1 MPAATGLESLNG
13 MLGGMTSM
21 SDYRVEVK
29 VRNAN
34 ILRLME
40 DRGIETVA
48 ELCRA
53 SGTDNGA
60 FGDVINLK
68 RSPVNK
74 KGEWISCVLKVC
86 EYLFVMPTDLFSQEQ
101 MTPLKTN
108 KGTVDIGF
116 EDISR
121 LLDDP
126 TQDPSLR
133 LERQDI
139 VGAVGAVL
147 EDLTEREKKVINL
160 RFGID
165 GKEHNLME
173 IADIFGVTRVR
184 VAQIEAKALRKL
196 RNPTR
201 SQPLLLAI
209 DPEEFEKREED
220 ERAREA
226 EQKKYLATSVTKM
239 NIDSIAKTVL
249 IVAGINTIGE
259 LAECTEKHILGLDYI
274 GRLSFLCLK
283 SALLSYGLTFKRE
296 EENTL

>member
-1 MPAATGLESLNG
+1 MN
-13 MLGGMTSM
+13 
-21 SDYRVEVK
+21 DYRLEVK

-40 DRGIETVA
+40 GRGIKTVA

-74 KGEWISCVLKVC
+74 KGEWTPCVLKVC
-86 EYLFVMPTDLFSQEQ
+86 EYLFVMPSDLFSQEQ

-108 KGTVDIGF
+108 KGTVDLGF

-121 LLDDP
+121 MLDDP

-139 VGAVGAVL
+139 VGAVGTVL

-173 IADIFGVTRVR
+173 VADIFGVSRERVR
-184 VAQIEAKALRKL
+184 QIEAKALRKL
-196 RNPTR
+196 RHPTR

-209 DPEEFEKREED
+209 DPEEFEKREERIR
-220 ERAREA
+220 ERER
-226 EQKKYLATSVTKM
+226 QM
-239 NIDSIAKTVL
+239 
-249 IVAGINTIGE
+249 
-259 LAECTEKHILGLDYI
+259 
-274 GRLSFLCLK
+274 
-283 SALLSYGLTFKRE
+283 
-296 EENTL
+296 EEN

>member
-1 MPAATGLESLNG
+1 
-13 MLGGMTSM
+13 M
-21 SDYRVEVK
+21 SDYRLEVR

-40 DRGIETVA
+40 SREIKTVS

-53 SGTDNGA
+53 AGTDNGS

-74 KGEWISCVLKVC
+74 KGEWIPCVLKVC

-108 KGTVDIGF
+108 KGTVDLGF

-121 LLDDP
+121 MLDDP

-133 LERQDI
+133 LECQDI
-139 VGAVGAVL
+139 VGAVGTIL
-147 EDLTEREKKVINL
+147 EELTERGRKIINL

-165 GKEHNLME
+165 GKEHSLLE
-173 IADIFGVTRVR
+173 VADIFGVTRERVR
-184 VAQIEAKALRKL
+184 QIEAKALRKL
-196 RNPTR
+196 RHPTR

-209 DPEEFEKREED
+209 DPEEYEKKDHRIRER
-220 ERAREA
+220 ER
-226 EQKKYLATSVTKM
+226 QM
-239 NIDSIAKTVL
+239 
-249 IVAGINTIGE
+249 
-259 LAECTEKHILGLDYI
+259 
-274 GRLSFLCLK
+274 
-283 SALLSYGLTFKRE
+283 
-296 EENTL
+296 EENW

>member
-1 MPAATGLESLNG
+1 MN
-13 MLGGMTSM
+13 
-21 SDYRVEVK
+21 DYRLEVK

-34 ILRLME
+34 ILRLMKS
-40 DRGIETVA
+40 RGIESVA

-53 SGTDNGA
+53 AGTSNGT
-60 FGDVINLK
+60 FGDIINLK
-68 RSPVNK
+68 KAPLTRKGDWHPV
-74 KGEWISCVLKVC
+74 VLKVC
-86 EYLFVMPTDLFSQEQ
+86 EYLFVMPSDLFSQEQ
-101 MTPLKTN
+101 MQPLKTN
-108 KGTVDIGF
+108 KSSVDLGF

-121 LLDDP
+121 MLDDP

-133 LERQDI
+133 LEHQDAAD
-139 VGAVGAVL
+139 AVSTVL
-147 EDLTEREKKVINL
+147 ETLTEREQEVINL
-160 RFGID
+160 RFGFD
-165 GKEHNLME
+165 SGELTLKEV
-173 IADIFGVTRVR
+173 ADIFGVGKERIR
-184 VAQIEAKALRKL
+184 QIEAKALRKL
-196 RNPTR
+196 RNPKR

-220 ERAREA
+220 KRAREA

-239 NIDSIAKTVL
+239 NIDSIIKTVL

-296 EENTL
+296 EENNERSKDTTVSGWPYSA

>member
-1 MPAATGLESLNG
+1 MPAVTGSESLNG

-40 DRGIETVA
+40 GRGIKTVA

-74 KGEWISCVLKVC
+74 KGEWTPCVLKVC

-108 KGTVDIGF
+108 KGTVDLGF

-121 LLDDP
+121 MLDDP
-126 TQDPSLR
+126 SQDPSLR

-139 VGAVGAVL
+139 LGAVGAVL
-147 EDLTEREKKVINL
+147 EELTERERKIINL

-165 GKEHNLME
+165 GKEHNLLE
-173 IADIFGVTRVR
+173 VANIFGVTRERVR
-184 VAQIEAKALRKL
+184 QIEAKALRKL
-196 RNPTR
+196 RHPTR
-201 SQPLLLAI
+201 SQPLLLAT
-209 DPEEFEKREED
+209 DPEEYEKNEERIRER
-220 ERAREA
+220 ER
-226 EQKKYLATSVTKM
+226 QM
-239 NIDSIAKTVL
+239 
-249 IVAGINTIGE
+249 
-259 LAECTEKHILGLDYI
+259 
-274 GRLSFLCLK
+274 
-283 SALLSYGLTFKRE
+283 
-296 EENTL
+296 EENW

>member
-1 MPAATGLESLNG
+1 
-13 MLGGMTSM
+13 M
-21 SDYRVEVK
+21 SDYRLEVK

-40 DRGIETVA
+40 SRGIESVA

-53 SGTDNGA
+53 AGTSHGLFGA
-60 FGDVINLK
+60 VINLK
-68 RSPVNK
+68 KSPVDR
-74 KGEWISCVLKVC
+74 KGEWVPCVLKVC
-86 EYLFVMPTDLFSQEQ
+86 EYLFVMPSDLFSQEQ
-101 MTPLKTN
+101 MQPLKTN
-108 KGTVDIGF
+108 KSSVDLGF

-121 LLDDP
+121 MLDDP

-133 LERQDI
+133 LEHQDAAD
-139 VGAVGAVL
+139 AVSTVL
-147 EDLTEREKKVINL
+147 ETLTEREQEVINL
-160 RFGID
+160 RFGFD
-165 GKEHNLME
+165 SGELTLKEV
-173 IADIFGVTRVR
+173 ADIFGVGKERIR
-184 VAQIEAKALRKL
+184 QIEAKALRKL
-196 RNPTR
+196 RNPKR

-220 ERAREA
+220 KRAREA

-239 NIDSIAKTVL
+239 NIDSIIKTVL

-296 EENTL
+296 EENNERSKDTTVSGWPYSA

>member
-1 MPAATGLESLNG
+1 
-13 MLGGMTSM
+13 M

-40 DRGIETVA
+40 ERGIKNVS
-48 ELCRA
+48 ELCRNA
-53 SGTDNGA
+53 KTCNA
-60 FGDVINLK
+60 TFGDIINLK
-68 RSPVNK
+68 KAPVTR
-74 KGEWISCVLKVC
+74 KGDWHPVVLKVC
-86 EYLFVMPTDLFSQEQ
+86 EYLFVMPSDLFSQEQ

-108 KGTVDIGF
+108 KSSVDLGF
-116 EDISR
+116 DDISR
-121 LLDDP
+121 MLDDP

-133 LERQDI
+133 LEHQDAAD
-139 VGAVGAVL
+139 AVSTVL
-147 EDLTEREKKVINL
+147 ETLTERDQQVINL
-160 RFGID
+160 RFGLD
-165 GKEHNLME
+165 GEAHTITE
-173 IADIFGVTRVR
+173 VAAIFKVTPERVR
-184 VAQIEAKALRKL
+184 QIEAKALRKL
-196 RNPTR
+196 RHPTR

-220 ERAREA
+220 KRAREA

-239 NIDSIAKTVL
+239 NIDSIIKTVL

-296 EENTL
+296 EKNNERSKETTVSGWPYSA